1 MLAVVLETVYDIIGV
16 YRRGEE
22 EFIDTAQDKKEANY
36 LVEEYKLA
44 FGRGW
49 KIFKRIQR

>member
-1 MLAVVLETVYDIIGV
+1 MLTVETERVYNIIGV
-16 YRRGEE
+16 CQRREE
-22 EFIDTAQDKKEANY
+22 IIDTAQDEEEANY

-44 FGRGW
+44 FGKGW